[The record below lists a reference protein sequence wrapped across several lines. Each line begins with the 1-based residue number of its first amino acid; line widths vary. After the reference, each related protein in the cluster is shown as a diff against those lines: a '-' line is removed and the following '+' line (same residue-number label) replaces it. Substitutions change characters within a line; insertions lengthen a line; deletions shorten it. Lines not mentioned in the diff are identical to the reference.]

1 MSQLAAVLD
10 CLGTLSVSTNADEN
24 NAIDSNDFANDDPND
39 DCPRKKSLTDRRTS
53 ISQILT
59 IMKKWADRHDGEAIS
74 SSKFVNMMSFR
85 KTFLQLGGMV
95 RMILLIEQNMED
107 VNIVAKAVLICSVCT
122 IRPTSL
128 EDEEWKFVHS
138 AACIGFV
145 QHGGFRIFLLS
156 SEELIPSDKNENWD
170 TAVLIWAGIRTIM
183 GHAADISRID
193 YGHKLLSV
201 AETDFHFLTTGQSK
215 KFILQRLHIMGQY
228 AGIISLVFKKYSQE
242 AADTLMHDRNGPTSV
257 FLQMCQTFESQW
269 LQQAS
274 VVHDVLMSCNSCATC
289 AADNGVSMV
298 DVKKWLP
305 LVTQALL
312 KHISNKK
319 IETLGFQFISKMT
332 SSIYRGDLER
342 TNVYNSLLSIVQS
355 ETTSRETKDRYR
367 ALLSKMLA

>member
-1 MSQLAAVLD
+1 MSQVSAILD
-10 CLGTLSVSTNADEN
+10 CLGTLSASTNADEN
-24 NAIDSNDFANDDPND
+24 DAVENDFANDDPND
-39 DCPRKKSLTDRRTS
+39 DCPRKKALTDRRIS

-59 IMKKWADRHDGEAIS
+59 TMKKWTERHDGESIS
-74 SSKFVNMMSFR
+74 SSKFINMMSFR

-107 VNIVAKAVLICSVCT
+107 VDIVAKAVFMCSVCT
-122 IRPTSL
+122 IRPPSF

-145 QHGGFRIFLLS
+145 QHGGFRIFLLA
-156 SEELIPSDKNENWD
+156 SEEFIPSVKIEDWN

-201 AETDFHFLTTGQSK
+201 AETDFHFLTTGQGTN
-215 KFILQRLHIMGQY
+215 FILQRLHIVGQY
-228 AGIISLVFKKYSQE
+228 AGIMSLVFKKYSQQ
-242 AADTLMHDRNGPTSV
+242 AADTFIHDRIGPTSV

-269 LQQAS
+269 LQEAS
-274 VVHDVLMSCNSCATC
+274 VVHDVLMFCNSCATC

-332 SSIYRGDLER
+332 STIYKGDLEK